1 MFSVLELERRDNSR
15 TPALKVLQYP
25 DGPIKRGTKEHF
37 SVMKTVRHTGE
48 KSHKGDYFKEMTQQN
63 KGYFPC

>member
-25 DGPIKRGTKEHF
+25 DGPIKRGTKEH
-37 SVMKTVRHTGE
+37 SGVMKTVR